1 MVLSS
6 TFGKSVAIRLNMKT
20 NDLPTTLKI
29 FIENGNSI
37 FRCDDGDWNVKIE
50 PAVDS
55 HLKKDLPANALII
68 ANNGCGDHLFMC
80 MTDSSPISF
89 RPEVFVY
96 WHEEHRSELY
106 TDNIYNLTNPAP
118 AKPSE
123 YKPIYYYGGT
133 IEVQLGDEVSARDFL
148 LRKNGRIAYLPGVSK
163 RNRNMEYDGLSWVG
177 IRFSGGTFSGSIV
190 DPVSFQLKK
199 SILFLRRSPEPVNE
213 LGPDEDFD

>member
-1 MVLSS
+1 L
-6 TFGKSVAIRLNMKT
+6 FKLKT
-20 NDLPTTLKI
+20 NDIPTTLKI
-29 FIENGNSI
+29 FIENGNSL
-37 FRCDDGDWNVKIE
+37 FRCDDGDWNIKIE

-68 ANNGCGDHLFMC
+68 AHNGCGDYLFVC
-80 MTDSSPISF
+80 MTDSAPISF

-96 WHEEHRSELY
+96 WHEEHRYELY
-106 TDNIYNLTNPAP
+106 ADNIHDLTNPAP

-163 RNRNMEYDGLSWVG
+163 KNRNMEYDGLSWVG
-177 IRFSGGTFSGSIV
+177 IRFPGGTFSGSIV

-199 SILFLRRSPEPVNE
+199 SICFLRRSSEPVKE
-213 LGPDEDFD
+213 LEPDEDFE